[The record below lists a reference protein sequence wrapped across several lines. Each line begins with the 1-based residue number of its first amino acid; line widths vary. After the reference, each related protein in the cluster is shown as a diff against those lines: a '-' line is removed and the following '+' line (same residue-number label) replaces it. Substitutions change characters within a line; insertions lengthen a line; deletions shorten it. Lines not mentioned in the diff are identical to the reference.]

1 MYISLPA
8 MEIVEKAE
16 LEAFEQYRKVDNIAL
31 YNQRKVLEAF
41 ERAEVQLRHFNS
53 TSGYGYDD
61 IGRDTLAKIFADV
74 FKAES
79 AIVSPHIVSGTHAL
93 TVALFGV
100 LRPEQTM
107 LSISGSPYDT
117 LQEVIGGTNIG
128 SLKDFNIAYKQC
140 ELKNNDFDM
149 PAIENE
155 LKNDNAIKLVF
166 IGRSRGYEWRD
177 ALSVEQIGKVIKHIR
192 SIRDDV
198 VIMVDNCY
206 GEFVETVEPTEV
218 GADLCVGSLIKN
230 PGGGIAPTG
239 GYIVGKQNIVE
250 QVSYRLTAPSIGSE
264 VGSYASGYTA
274 FYQGL
279 FMSPHVTAG
288 AIKGSILFGKA
299 FDMLGYETMPLPNST
314 PRDIIRSI
322 KFNTAEELIA
332 FCRAIQSVSPVDSNV
347 VPYPWDMPGYS
358 DQVIMAA
365 GTFVQGASIE
375 LSADSPIKEPYI
387 AYCQGGL
394 TYEHVK
400 LAVMA
405 TISAIKK

>member
-16 LEAFEQYRKVDNIAL
+16 LEALEQYRKVDDIAL

-128 SLKDFNIAYKQC
+128 SLKDFNISYKQC
-140 ELKNNDFDM
+140 ELKNNDFDL

-206 GEFVETVEPTEV
+206 GEFVETIEPTEV

>member
-177 ALSVEQIGKVIKHIR
+177 ALSVEQIGNVIKHIR

>member
-1 MYISLPA
+1 MIITDFALKL
-8 MEIVEKAE
+8 VEKAE
-16 LEAFEQYRKVDNIAL
+16 TELQEQYKKVDDIAL

-41 ERAEVQLRHFNS
+41 ARAEVQLRHFNS

-61 IGRDTLAKIFADV
+61 IGRDTLAKIFADI
-74 FKAES
+74 FRAES

-93 TVALFGV
+93 SLALFGV

-117 LQEVIGGTNIG
+117 LQEVISGTNIG
-128 SLKDFNIAYKQC
+128 SLKDYHIKYKQC
-140 ELKNNDFDM
+140 ELKDNDFDLT
-149 PAIENE
+149 AIEEE
-155 LKNDNAIKLVF
+155 LKSDNSIKLVF

-177 ALSVEQIGKVIKHIR
+177 ALSIEQIARAIKLVK
-192 SIRDDV
+192 SLRDDV
-198 VIMVDNCY
+198 VVMVDNCY
-206 GEFVETVEPTEV
+206 GEFVDTIEPTEV

-239 GYIVGKQNIVE
+239 GYIVGRQDIIE

-288 AIKGSILFGKA
+288 AIKGSMLFGKA
-299 FDMLGYETMPLPNST
+299 FDMLGFETMPLPEST
-314 PRDIIRSI
+314 PCDIIRSI
-322 KFNTAEELIA
+322 KFDTADELIA

>member
-299 FDMLGYETMPLPNST
+299 FNMLGYETMPLPNST

>member
-1 MYISLPA
+1 MFISLPA

-16 LEAFEQYRKVDNIAL
+16 LEALEQYRKVDDIAL

-74 FKAES
+74 FKTES

-100 LRPEQTM
+100 LRPGQTM

-140 ELKNNDFDM
+140 ELKNNDFDLL
-149 PAIENE
+149 AIEYE
-155 LKNDNAIKLVF
+155 LKSDNTIKLVF

-177 ALSVEQIGKVIKHIR
+177 ALSVEQIGKVIQHIK

-206 GEFVETVEPTEV
+206 GEFVETTEPTEV

-239 GYIVGKQNIVE
+239 GYIVGKQSVVE

-264 VGSYASGYTA
+264 VGSYANGYTA

-299 FDMLGYETMPLPNST
+299 FDMLGYDTMPLPNST

-322 KFNTAEELIA
+322 KFNTADELIA
-332 FCRAIQSVSPVDSNV
+332 FCRAIQSVSPIDSNV

>member
-16 LEAFEQYRKVDNIAL
+16 LEALEQYRKVDDIAL

-61 IGRDTLAKIFADV
+61 IGRDALAKIFADV
-74 FKAES
+74 FKTES

-140 ELKNNDFDM
+140 ELKNNDFDL

-177 ALSVEQIGKVIKHIR
+177 ALSVEQIDKVIKHIR

-206 GEFVETVEPTEV
+206 GEFVETIEPTEV

>member
-16 LEAFEQYRKVDNIAL
+16 LEALEQYRKVDDIAL

>member
-16 LEAFEQYRKVDNIAL
+16 LEALEQYRKVDDIAL

-128 SLKDFNIAYKQC
+128 SLKDFNISYKQC
-140 ELKNNDFDM
+140 ELKNNDFDL

-177 ALSVEQIGKVIKHIR
+177 ALSVEQIGKVIQLIR

-206 GEFVETVEPTEV
+206 GEFVETIEPTEV